1 MRYKSYKWCH
11 MEDEMRCDVMRGEL
25 TRWICDMD
33 MDVDVLYNDLV
44 NVNVAVWGYMDL
56 MPWLHLVD
64 MD

>member
-1 MRYKSYKWCH
+1 
-11 MEDEMRCDVMRGEL
+11 MRCDERRGEL